1 MQSKNS
7 PLDVTVVIPSYNRS
21 GLITRALESVRN
33 QHNLPARIIVVDD
46 ASSDGTP
53 DIVRRWAKE
62 TGLPVT
68 VEVLEENGGPA
79 KARNRGIALADTEY
93 IAFLDSDD
101 EHLPSTLSRLVAPLE
116 HFPDAA
122 LSFADATVVTPR
134 ESIAHGLFRLR
145 INLDVDSAQLDL
157 PDLELRL
164 LKDATSSLIKASI
177 IPTSA
182 TCFRR
187 EAALSAGLMPED
199 FRSGEDWLF
208 WLRLSQKGKFVF
220 QLHDLARHHRH
231 DENLTHGRAAELMA
245 REKLRGFI
253 ALLDGSLGVDLT
265 PAQTSRARQ
274 LQKESLA
281 SWRYHLSRL
290 GLKTYLCG
298 IDSTL
303 GRQTG
308 SLYQHIAKDPKSLLR
323 SLAHIVARP

>member
-208 WLRLSQKGKFVF
+208 WL
-220 QLHDLARHHRH
+220 
-231 DENLTHGRAAELMA
+231 
-245 REKLRGFI
+245 
-253 ALLDGSLGVDLT
+253 
-265 PAQTSRARQ
+265 P
-274 LQKESLA
+274 
-281 SWRYHLSRL
+281 
-290 GLKTYLCG
+290 
-298 IDSTL
+298 
-303 GRQTG
+303 
-308 SLYQHIAKDPKSLLR
+308 
-323 SLAHIVARP
+323 